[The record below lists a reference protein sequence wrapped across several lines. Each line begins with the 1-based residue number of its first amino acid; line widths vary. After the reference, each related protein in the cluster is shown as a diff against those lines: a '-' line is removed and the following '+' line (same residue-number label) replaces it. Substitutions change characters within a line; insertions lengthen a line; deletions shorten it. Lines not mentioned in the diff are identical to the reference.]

1 MGAVSEAGRERF
13 YLDSNTI
20 IAIVERQSAFTP
32 AQERF
37 LKAVDAG
44 EIRVFSSG
52 VALAEYLVKPIR
64 DGDRVRLGALLRF
77 FEDERTLPLVPAD
90 RGIFVRAAELRAL
103 DYLQLPDAIHVACAI
118 RAGCDVFLSADRRLR
133 MPDTMRRIA
142 FDDLQFGP
150 E

>member
-1 MGAVSEAGRERF
+1 MSEAGRERF
-13 YLDSNTI
+13 YLDSNAT

-32 AQERF
+32 ALELF

-52 VALAEYLVKPIR
+52 IALAECLVKPIR
-64 DGDRVRLGALLRF
+64 DGDQVRLGALLRF
-77 FEDERTLPLVPAD
+77 FKDERTLPLVPAD

-103 DYLQLPDAIHVACAI
+103 DYLQSPDAIHVACAI
-118 RAGCDVFLSADRRLR
+118 RAGCGVFLSADRRLR

-142 FDDLQFGP
+142 FDNLQFGP

>member
-1 MGAVSEAGRERF
+1 MGAVSAAGRERF

-20 IAIVERQSAFTP
+20 IVIVERQSAFTP

-52 VALAEYLVKPIR
+52 VALAECLVKPIR
-64 DGDRVRLGALLRF
+64 DGDRVR
-77 FEDERTLPLVPAD
+77 
-90 RGIFVRAAELRAL
+90 
-103 DYLQLPDAIHVACAI
+103 
-118 RAGCDVFLSADRRLR
+118 LSADRRLR

-142 FDDLQFGP
+142 FDDLQVGP

>member
-44 EIRVFSSG
+44 DISVFSSG
-52 VALAEYLVKPIR
+52 VALAECLVKPIR
-64 DGDRVRLGALLRF
+64 DGDRVR
-77 FEDERTLPLVPAD
+77 
-90 RGIFVRAAELRAL
+90 
-103 DYLQLPDAIHVACAI
+103 
-118 RAGCDVFLSADRRLR
+118 DVFLSADGRLR